1 MEQTWT
7 PVGNLEEARLGTV
20 SSPSSLLTMV
30 QGSVGRL
37 LEGTWTWHMEG
48 NSADTGDSYRVEAV
62 RGPVLV
68 KVEVLA
74 LPHGSLSKVCVQ
86 YGSYII
92 LSTSVPDQHSFS

>member
-1 MEQTWT
+1 MKQTWT

-48 NSADTGDSYRVEAV
+48 NSADTGDSY
-62 RGPVLV
+62 
-68 KVEVLA
+68 
-74 LPHGSLSKVCVQ
+74 
-86 YGSYII
+86 
-92 LSTSVPDQHSFS
+92 

>member
-48 NSADTGDSYRVEAV
+48 NSADTG
-62 RGPVLV
+62 
-68 KVEVLA
+68 
-74 LPHGSLSKVCVQ
+74 
-86 YGSYII
+86 GSY
-92 LSTSVPDQHSFS
+92 

>member
-1 MEQTWT
+1 M
-7 PVGNLEEARLGTV
+7 
-20 SSPSSLLTMV
+20 
-30 QGSVGRL
+30 
-37 LEGTWTWHMEG
+37 
-48 NSADTGDSYRVEAV
+48 SADTGGSYRVEAV

-86 YGSYII
+86 YGSYNSYII